1 MRILIAEDE
10 LLERKAMRKFIEE
23 NFTDMVVVGEA
34 VNGREAIELAK
45 DKRPDIIFMDIK
57 MPGINGLEAIE
68 QINTNH
74 PTIKFIL
81 VSAYDTFEFAKQAM
95 QFGIKDYILKPGK
108 KQEIIEALFRV
119 RKEILYDAT
128 VEKEK
133 QRSENLLRESFVS
146 KVIQHPVHE
155 EAPAIFDQLFSSK
168 VSGYFLVLRSNIP
181 YNVKGINRALKNVLD
196 HHYILYEIDNR
207 IIVFVAVIETIDRAE
222 QLTLARKLSIELG
235 EDMYIGI
242 GGHYETVRNFPI
254 SYQEAESSVSYLKS
268 ASKSKYGFAPK
279 SKLEKNE
286 KIVID
291 QIVEEVARGN
301 GHVAWITFKK
311 NNNMLND
318 SHREILYIQIQ
329 HILTEQNITLN
340 NRSLSSLQSNK
351 DWHSY
356 LESCCMK
363 ISEFYQSQQSMKKAK
378 RYIELNYNRT
388 ITLEDAAASVNL
400 SPNYFSNL
408 FKATYGENFIG
419 FLTKMRMEKARKLV
433 LKNEY
438 SLKEISFLI
447 GYNDPNY
454 FSRVFRR
461 YYNSSPREYKR
472 NFFKK

>member
-23 NFTDMVVVGEA
+23 NFTDMTVVGEA
-34 VNGREAIELAK
+34 INGREAIELAQEK
-45 DKRPDIIFMDIK
+45 QPDIIFMDIK

-68 QINTNH
+68 QINANQ

-128 VEKEK
+128 VQKEKE
-133 QRSENLLRESFVS
+133 RSKRLLRESFVS
-146 KVIQHPVHE
+146 KVIQHPVHG
-155 EAPAIFDQLFSSK
+155 EAPAIFTQLYSSK
-168 VSGYFLVLRSNIP
+168 ASGYFLVLCSTTSFK
-181 YNVKGINRALKNVLD
+181 VKDIHQALKSIVDN
-196 HHYILYEIDNR
+196 HYILYERDHR
-207 IIVFVAVIETIDRAE
+207 VIVFIAVMEEIGRAE

-235 EDMYIGI
+235 ENMYIGI
-242 GGHYETVRNFPI
+242 GGHYKSVQDFPV
-254 SYQEAESSVSYLKS
+254 SYQEAESSVSNLKS
-268 ASKSKYGFAPK
+268 EGKSKYGFAPK
-279 SKLEKNE
+279 GILEKSE
-286 KIVID
+286 KKVID
-291 QIVEEVARGN
+291 QIVEEIARGN
-301 GHVAWITFKK
+301 GHVAWTIFEK
-311 NNNMLND
+311 NNNRLND
-318 SHREILYIQIQ
+318 LHKEVLYIQIQ
-329 HILTEQNITLN
+329 QVLVEQNITLN
-340 NRSLSSLQSNK
+340 NRSLSSLQSNQ

-356 LESCCMK
+356 LALCSMK

-378 RYIELNYNRT
+378 KYIELNYNRA

-408 FKATYGENFIG
+408 FKATYGENFID
-419 FLTKMRMEKARKLV
+419 FLTKVRMEKARKLV
-433 LKNEY
+433 LKDEH
-438 SLKEISFLI
+438 SLKEISYFV

-461 YYNSSPREYKR
+461 YYHSSPRKYKR
-472 NFFKK
+472 NFLK